1 MSDVPQWKML
11 LDLGT
16 YIGAALIAIIGFFM
30 NRTLTRIER
39 DIDRLDVKL
48 DVTKER
54 HDEKCDELREDINS
68 LGNSLR
74 QEIGRKNG

>member
-1 MSDVPQWKML
+1 MIDQQWKVL
-11 LDLGT
+11 LDLGS

-39 DIDRLDVKL
+39 DIDRLEVKHEAA
-48 DVTKER
+48 KER
-54 HDEKCDELREDINS
+54 LDEKCEDLREDINK

-74 QEIGRKNG
+74 QEIHDQNR